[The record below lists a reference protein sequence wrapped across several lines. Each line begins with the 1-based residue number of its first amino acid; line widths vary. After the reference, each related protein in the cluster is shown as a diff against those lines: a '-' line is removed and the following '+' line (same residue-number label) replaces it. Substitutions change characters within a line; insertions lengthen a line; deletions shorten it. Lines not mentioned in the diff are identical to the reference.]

1 MAACSPSVAGRGPLA
16 LADAAGWRGRSSAW
30 QESSGHAGHAEGLRA
45 QGYYEDGR
53 FGIRIENLLV
63 CKEVA
68 TPYRFGGLASLGFDR
83 LTLCPLQRKM
93 LAPEVGPSAY
103 GCTWLPVAALLLML
117 CPLMCT
123 VLVP

>member
-1 MAACSPSVAGRGPLA
+1 MKLYPCMLHFACRAVAVSVQPCPHA
-16 LADAAGWRGRSSAW
+16 
-30 QESSGHAGHAEGLRA
+30 HAGGVP

-68 TPYRFGGLASLGFDR
+68 TPFRFGGLASLGFDR

-93 LAPEVGPSAY
+93 LAPEVRLSD
-103 GCTWLPVAALLLML
+103 AAGACVRLWR
-117 CPLMCT
+117 PG
-123 VLVP
+123 VPRL